1 MIVRIRKIIMSENL
15 ISTLISVVA
24 TSIVSI
30 IGFIITNLSLKRNF
44 KNELEK
50 NRDTVALE
58 KMATIPYEVLSLFD
72 DMMDTNSQEKVK
84 QKKQKQEENLKNFKK
99 LMNTIYSY
107 GTKDAI
113 KIVALMQKENYEVA
127 VSQVNQDEYRMMSVF
142 VLLATQIKYDVTS
155 VAVSPKYWFEMR
167 LNDFSAKEKE
177 FAKANNQLINEL
189 KLNEEF
195 RI

>member
-1 MIVRIRKIIMSENL
+1 MSENL

-30 IGFIITNLSLKRNF
+30 VGFIITNLSLKRNF

-72 DMMDTNSQEKVK
+72 DMMDTNSQGKVK
-84 QKKQKQEENLKNFKK
+84 QKKQEENLKNFKK
-99 LMNTIYSY
+99 LMNIIYSY

-113 KIVALMQKENYEVA
+113 KILALMQKENYEAA
-127 VSQVNQDEYRMMSVF
+127 VSQVKQNEYRMMSVF

-155 VAVSPKYWFEMR
+155 VVVSPKYWFEMS
-167 LNDFSAKEKE
+167 LNHFSAKEKE
-177 FAKANNQLINEL
+177 FAKANTQLIDEL